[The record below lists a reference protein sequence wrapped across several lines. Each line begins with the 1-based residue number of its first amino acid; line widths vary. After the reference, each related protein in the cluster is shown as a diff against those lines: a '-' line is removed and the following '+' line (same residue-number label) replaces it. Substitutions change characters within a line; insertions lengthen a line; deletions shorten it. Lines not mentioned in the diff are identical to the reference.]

1 MSAFLNI
8 TSLILGLIAW
18 VIPLALFC
26 RRHQATP
33 AAVLASGTACA
44 AALLLQ
50 LGEIAHRVAIHD
62 CSAIIDTIGAVLL
75 AAAVLV
81 AVTAALNLASLL
93 IRTK

>member
-18 VIPLALFC
+18 VIPFALLC
-26 RRHQATP
+26 RRQRAVP
-33 AAVLASGTACA
+33 AATLASGTACA

-50 LGEIAHRVAIHD
+50 LGEIAHRVAISD
-62 CSAIIDTIGAVLL
+62 YSAIADTIGAIVF

-81 AVTAALNLASLL
+81 AVTIVLNLAAILF
-93 IRTK
+93 RAK

>member
-18 VIPLALFC
+18 VIPFPLLC
-26 RRHQATP
+26 RRQRAAP
-33 AAVLASGTACA
+33 AATLASGTACA

-62 CSAIIDTIGAVLL
+62 YPAIIDTIGAVVL
-75 AAAVLV
+75 AAVILV
-81 AVTAALNLASLL
+81 TVTAALNLALLL
-93 IRTK
+93 IRHK